1 MKARQSRLE
10 SEIFA
15 DLRSLCVKPGYI
27 HTLAFLCFRDN
38 VIPYAGEMK
47 EADMRRMFQPSR
59 LIRTEI
65 NTLFGLMVK
74 AEVDW
79 SLPSPLV
86 QQEYLS
92 SSESLLEELHRA
104 LSGVWLQGLTAAAVE
119 SRSFN
124 PFERAEALR
133 EPIFYGGESAY
144 HFQYVELAA
153 TRYASDAAW
162 LQEHCGY
169 SIQEAAIVARA
180 VERVNA
186 AKFISLREEMR
197 KLHPDQWTMLP
208 FFTVSVAEVSA
219 EAKAAPETVERILG
233 SFTLPPSERNT
244 GFNALNDFNVVAA
257 TPLLRTPTG
266 EFISLQAYSL
276 AEALYDAPFYWMAQD
291 KAYLPTLARN
301 RGAFTENYVA
311 ERLRLVFGAAS
322 VFPNVDIYRG
332 KVKIGEIDVL
342 VVWGNRAVV
351 VQSKSKRL
359 TLEARKGNDQVIRVD
374 FQKSVQDAY
383 DQAVLCAKHLDDGN
397 HRLQALDGREVTV
410 PNTLEEIYV
419 VCVVSDHYPAL
430 SFQAL
435 QYLKTVTI
443 NRVQP
448 PLVCDVFTVD
458 VMSEMLRS
466 PLHFLSYLNRRVN
479 YGDKLLASHE
489 LTILAYHLKHNL
501 WLDPEVGMMFLS
513 DDFSAGLD
521 IAMGVRRAGLQGAA
535 TPDGILT
542 RFDATTL
549 GYIVKDIEA
558 RPEAATID
566 LGFLLLSLSEDT
578 VRSASRAIDRIC
590 ALARTDHRHHDLTLA
605 FGSSEA
611 GLTIHCNEDPTPIAL
626 SQLRSYC
633 ERRKY
638 KEAAPRWFGLCMDPK
653 STKVRFGVSLSYP
666 WIKSDEMDK
675 ATKDMQSPRPTKTAL
690 DSLLSDKLIRKKVGR
705 NDTCPCGSG
714 LKYKKCCLT

>member
-1 MKARQSRLE
+1 MTARQSRPE

-27 HTLAFLCFRDN
+27 HALALLCLRDN
-38 VIPYAGEMK
+38 IIRYAGAMK
-47 EADMRRMFQPSR
+47 EADMRRMSEPSR

-74 AEVDW
+74 AEIDW

-86 QQEYLS
+86 LQEYLNA
-92 SSESLLEELHRA
+92 SESLLEELHHA
-104 LSGVWLQGLTAAAVE
+104 LSGVWLQGLTEEAVT

-144 HFQYVELAA
+144 NFQYVELAA
-153 TRYASDAAW
+153 RRYAADAAW
-162 LQEHCGY
+162 LQVHCGF
-169 SIQEAAIVARA
+169 SIAEAALVTRA
-180 VERVNA
+180 VERVNV
-186 AKFISLREEMR
+186 AKFITLREEMR

-208 FFTVSVAEVSA
+208 FFSVSMAELSA
-219 EAKAAPETVERILG
+219 EAELQPEKVERILG
-233 SFTLPPSERNT
+233 SFALPPGERNA
-244 GFNALNDFNVVAA
+244 GFNAINDFNVVTA
-257 TPLLRTPTG
+257 TPLLRTPNG
-266 EFISLQAYSL
+266 EFISLQVYSL

-301 RGAFTENYVA
+301 RGAFTENFVA
-311 ERLRLVFGAAS
+311 ERLRLVFGADS
-322 VFPNVDIYRG
+322 VFPNVDLYRG
-332 KVKIGEIDVL
+332 KDKAGEIDVL

-359 TLEARKGNDQVIRVD
+359 TLEARKGNDQVIRAD

-383 DQAVLCAKHLDDGN
+383 NQAVHCAQHLDDGN
-397 HRLQALDGREVTV
+397 HRLQALDGREVTL
-410 PNTLEEIYV
+410 PRAIDEIYL

-430 SFQAL
+430 SFQAR
-435 QYLKTVTI
+435 QFLKTVAVH
-443 NRVQP
+443 RVQP

-458 VMSEMLRS
+458 AISEMLRS
-466 PLHFLSYLNRRVN
+466 PLHFLSYLNRRVK
-479 YGDKLLASHE
+479 YSEKLLASHE
-489 LTILAYHLKHNL
+489 LTILAYHLKYNL
-501 WLDPEVGMMFLS
+501 WLNPEVGMMHLD

-521 IAMGVRRAGLQGAA
+521 IAMGVRRAGLEGAA

-549 GYIVKDIEA
+549 GRIVKDIEA

-578 VRSASRAIDRIC
+578 VKNTSRAIDRIC
-590 ALARTDHRHHDLTLA
+590 ALARTDHRHHDLTLG
-605 FGSSEA
+605 FGTADA
-611 GLTIHCNEDPTPIAL
+611 GLTIHCNEDPNPVAF
-626 SQLRSYC
+626 SRLRSYC

-653 STKVRFGVSLSYP
+653 STKVRFGVSLTFP
-666 WIKSDEMDK
+666 WVKSDEMDG
-675 ATKDMQSPRPTKTAL
+675 ATKDMQSPEPAQSTL
-690 DSLLSDKLIRKKVGR
+690 DSLMGGKAVRKKIGR
-705 NDTCPCGSG
+705 NDPCPCGSG
-714 LKYKKCCLT
+714 LKYKKCCLA